1 MVTFFSALAVA
12 VSIGLLRQQIY
23 ESHMSLLIGRAG
35 TQPTHAID
43 KAMELGPFTPSP
55 TNQEV
60 EQEAQS
66 LTNHEFLEKVV
77 LTNELQNGEDSWFS
91 SFFFPRQ
98 KVAIR
103 VARAV
108 RQLDRELKVHIRP
121 GTNVIEITYRS
132 TIPSRAYGVLNSL
145 AELYL
150 ARHALSPTTSFG
162 STSTP
167 QSQSYQAAI
176 EDAES
181 GLREFQVSRDKSG
194 SGRDSGR
201 RLTAAVGQSRT
212 LEHAIASGEQRI
224 RIDQEQMKIG
234 PLDATT
240 PQDTERSS
248 LLRQNLSARLKAA
261 EAKRSQ
267 FLQKYASNYGLVL
280 DVNKEI
286 SEVKAAIVAADKA
299 HHEEGMP
306 PRQPALNFL
315 RGRLARDQADLAT
328 KRMSLNAVRR
338 VIEALKGQVIKPDGN
353 TFDDT
358 DLEREVKADEQSY
371 LQYLSKREQ
380 ERVPGRIPGVSA
392 AMAAPPAVPAA
403 PVHGRGIVLL
413 VALGLA
419 AAVSF
424 PAALIFDC
432 LDPCFQTPGQ
442 VIETLGIPVVLAVPK
457 MTG

>member
-1 MVTFFSALAVA
+1 MITFFSALAVA
-12 VSIGLLRQQIY
+12 ASIGLLRQQIY

-35 TQPTHAID
+35 AQPTHAID
-43 KAMELGPFTPSP
+43 AAMELGSFTPSP

-60 EQEAQS
+60 EQQAQS
-66 LTNHEFLEKVV
+66 LTNHELLEKVV

-91 SFFFPRQ
+91 GFFFPRQ
-98 KVAIR
+98 KESIR

-108 RQLDRELKVHIRP
+108 SQLDRQLQIHIRP

-150 ARHALSPTTSFG
+150 ARHALRPPTAFG
-162 STSTP
+162 SRSTP

-176 EDAES
+176 ADAES
-181 GLREFQVSRDKSG
+181 GLREFEVFRDKTG
-194 SGRDSGR
+194 SDRDFGRQ
-201 RLTAAVGQSRT
+201 LTAAVGQSRT
-212 LEHAIASGEQRI
+212 LEHAIASDEQRI

-234 PLDATT
+234 PLHPTP
-240 PQDTERSS
+240 PQDTESSS

-286 SEVKAAIVAADKA
+286 SEVKAAIVAAHKA
-299 HHEEGMP
+299 HHEEETP
-306 PRQPALNFL
+306 PRQPALNVL
-315 RGRLARDQADLAT
+315 RGRLAQDQADLAT
-328 KRMSLNAVRR
+328 KRMSLNAVRQ

-353 TFDDT
+353 TFDDA
-358 DLEREVKADEQSY
+358 DLEREVNADEQSY

-380 ERVPGRIPGVSA
+380 ERVLDRIPAVSA

-403 PVHGRGIVLL
+403 PVYGRGIVLL

-424 PAALIFDC
+424 PAALILDC
-432 LDPCFQTPGQ
+432 LDPCFHTPGQ
-442 VIETLGIPVVLAVPK
+442 VIETLGIPVVLAVPR